1 MGNNYEIV
9 NPVLIVISLG
19 LVAYLMYLISLMI
32 MGSAFRLV
40 ENVIL
45 ILVIIAAVVI
55 VVFVI
60 KEQTGL
66 YEKLNIT
73 RLKIEEMMKT
83 ERKEKKKSEKKEK
96 EKAKEEEREEEA
108 TEEEPERKE
117 EPPAKPGKKPEKKKE
132 KMEKPRKE
140 TKQAAPKIEKPE
152 VDEEKLEEITRL
164 LEEGTKLA
172 RTDIEGAKKAFLKV
186 RDIYNSLS
194 AGERRSID
202 KQIVKITGSRE
213 IARKSRKEKK

>member
-9 NPVLIVISLG
+9 NPILIVISLG
-19 LVAYLMYLISLMI
+19 LVAYLMYLISLMM
-32 MGSAFRLV
+32 MGSAFRLI

-60 KEQTGL
+60 KEQTRL
-66 YEKLNIT
+66 HEKLNIT
-73 RLKIEEMMKT
+73 RLRIEEIMKT
-83 ERKEKKKSEKKEK
+83 ERKERKKLKKKKK
-96 EKAKEEEREEEA
+96 EKAKEEEREEEEGP
-108 TEEEPERKE
+108 EEEPERKE
-117 EPPAKPGKKPEKKKE
+117 ERKPGKKPEKKNE
-132 KMEKPRKE
+132 EEKPRKE

-172 RTDIEGAKKAFLKV
+172 GTDIEGAKKAFLKV
-186 RDIYNSLS
+186 RDIYDSLS
-194 AGERRSID
+194 PGERRSID
-202 KQIVKITGSRE
+202 KQIVKIKGFRE
-213 IARKSRKEKK
+213 IARKSRKKKK